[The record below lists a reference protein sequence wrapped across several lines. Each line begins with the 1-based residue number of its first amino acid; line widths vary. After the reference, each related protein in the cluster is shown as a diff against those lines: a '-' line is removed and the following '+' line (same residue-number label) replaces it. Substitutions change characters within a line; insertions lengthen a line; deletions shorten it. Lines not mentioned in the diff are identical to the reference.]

1 MKLEAAIVRRLELAG
16 KGVPGTNL
24 FHSHM
29 PAQVP
34 VGTLVLT
41 RVAILRDPYSGLRKG
56 QFQVVCRG
64 VSAEAV
70 HAMAVEALEALRG
83 EQVMVGNVNFL
94 FIFPLHEPIV
104 FPRTD
109 GSQYEASVNYQFSAY
124 WE

>member
-1 MKLEAAIVRRLELAG
+1 MKLESAIVQRLHAAG
-16 KGVPGTNL
+16 KGVPGKSL
-24 FHSHM
+24 FHSFM
-29 PAQVP
+29 PAQIS

-41 RVAILRDPYSGLRKG
+41 RVAIMRDAYSGLRKG

-64 VSAEAV
+64 TTAEAV

-109 GSQYEASVNYQFSAY
+109 GGQFEASVNYQFSAY